1 MSDPAGN
8 SPAAP
13 RSARPTLSR
22 QIRDGL
28 LQRIVS
34 GELGEGDRLIETK
47 IAAEYGT
54 SQAPVREALRQLEG
68 VGMIESQPRR
78 GSRVLP
84 FAKQTIREA
93 YIVRAALE
101 ETATRLAML
110 AGSLPFAGLAEAV
123 EEMSRCAADDDVQ
136 GVIAASA
143 RFHRY
148 VVRAGHNELL
158 TRSWEA
164 LQIEARTAIAL
175 IAIKPKLARVA
186 EEHQELLDTM
196 RAGDV
201 EAACRHARDH
211 QWAYADTPHDPYG
224 TPKRG
229 KPPEHR
235 ERNARGR

>member
-1 MSDPAGN
+1 MSEPTG
-8 SPAAP
+8 SP

-28 LQRIVS
+28 LRRIVS

-47 IAAEYGT
+47 IAIEFGT

-68 VGMIESQPRR
+68 LGLIDGRPRH

-84 FAKQTIREA
+84 FAEQTIREA

-110 AGSLPFAGLAEAV
+110 AGTLPFDRLGEAV
-123 EEMSRCAADDDVQ
+123 EEMYRSAQDNDAH
-136 GVIAASA
+136 GIGLASA
-143 RFHRY
+143 GFHRH
-148 VVRAGHNELL
+148 VVQAGGNVLL
-158 TRSWEA
+158 TRAWEA

-175 IAIKPKLARVA
+175 MVTRPKLERVA
-186 EEHQELLDTM
+186 DEHRELLDVM

-201 EAACRHARDH
+201 EVACRHARDH

-224 TPKRG
+224 TPK
-229 KPPEHR
+229 H
-235 ERNARGR
+235 

>member
-1 MSDPAGN
+1 MSEPTGN
-8 SPAAP
+8 PSTVP
-13 RSARPTLSR
+13 RSARPTLSQ

-28 LQRIVS
+28 LQRIVA

-47 IAAEYGT
+47 IAIEFGT

-68 VGMIESQPRR
+68 LGLIEGQPRH

-84 FAKQTIREA
+84 FAEQTIREA

-110 AGSLPFAGLAEAV
+110 AGTLPFDRLGEAV
-123 EEMSRCAADDDVQ
+123 EQMHRCARDNDVH
-136 GVIAASA
+136 GIGLASA
-143 RFHRY
+143 RFHRH
-148 VVRAGHNELL
+148 VVTAGGNGLL
-158 TRSWEA
+158 TRAWET

-175 IAIKPKLARVA
+175 MVTRPELERVA
-186 EEHQELLDTM
+186 DEHRELLDVM

-201 EAACRHARDH
+201 EMACRHARDH

-224 TPKRG
+224 TPKH
-229 KPPEHR
+229 EDW
-235 ERNARGR
+235 NV

>member
-1 MSDPAGN
+1 MSDPTAN
-8 SPAAP
+8 PSAAP
-13 RSARPTLSR
+13 RSTRPTLSR

-34 GELGEGDRLIETK
+34 GELGAGDRLIETR
-47 IAAEYGT
+47 IALEFGT

-68 VGMIESQPRR
+68 LGLIESRPRH

-84 FAKQTIREA
+84 FAEQTIREA

-110 AGSLPFAGLAEAV
+110 AGTLPFDRLEEAV
-123 EEMSRCAADDDVQ
+123 EEMDRCAQADDVH
-136 GVIAASA
+136 GIGLASA
-143 RFHRY
+143 RFHRH
-148 VVRAGHNELL
+148 VVQAGGNALL

-175 IAIKPKLARVA
+175 MVIRPKLERVA
-186 EEHQELLDTM
+186 EEHRELLDVM
-196 RAGDV
+196 AAGDI

-211 QWAYADTPHDPYG
+211 QWFYADTPHDPYG
-224 TPKRG
+224 MPK
-229 KPPEHR
+229 HQ
-235 ERNARGR
+235 A

>member
-1 MSDPAGN
+1 MPEPMGSP
-8 SPAAP
+8 PAAP
-13 RSARPTLSR
+13 RSTRPTLSR

-28 LQRIVS
+28 LRRIVS

-47 IAAEYGT
+47 IAGEFGT

-68 VGMIESQPRR
+68 LGLIESQPRH

-84 FAKQTIREA
+84 FAEQTIREA

-110 AGSLPFAGLAEAV
+110 AGTLPFDLLGEAV
-123 EEMSRCAADDDVQ
+123 EEMYRCARGDDVH
-136 GVIAASA
+136 GIGLASA
-143 RFHRY
+143 RFHRH
-148 VVRAGHNELL
+148 VMQAGGNRLL
-158 TRSWEA
+158 TRAWEA

-175 IAIKPKLARVA
+175 MVTGPELVRVA
-186 EEHQELLDTM
+186 GEHRELLDVM

-224 TPKRG
+224 TPR
-229 KPPEHR
+229 PQ
-235 ERNARGR
+235 ARDA

>member
-1 MSDPAGN
+1 MSEPTG
-8 SPAAP
+8 SPSTVP

-47 IAAEYGT
+47 IAIEFGT

-68 VGMIESQPRR
+68 LGLIDSRPRH

-84 FAKQTIREA
+84 FAEQTIREA

-110 AGSLPFAGLAEAV
+110 AGTLPFDRLGEAV
-123 EEMSRCAADDDVQ
+123 EEMYRNARDNDVH
-136 GVIAASA
+136 GIGLASA
-143 RFHRY
+143 RFHRH
-148 VVRAGHNELL
+148 VVQAGGNVLL
-158 TRSWEA
+158 TRAWEA

-175 IAIKPKLARVA
+175 MVTRPKLERVA
-186 EEHQELLDTM
+186 DEHRELLDVM

-201 EAACRHARDH
+201 EVACRHARDH

-224 TPKRG
+224 TPKR
-229 KPPEHR
+229 
-235 ERNARGR
+235 

>member
-1 MSDPAGN
+1 LLSESTGV
-8 SPAAP
+8 P

-28 LQRIVS
+28 LQRIVA

-47 IAAEYGT
+47 IALEFGT

-68 VGMIESQPRR
+68 LGLIESQPRH

-84 FAKQTIREA
+84 FAEQTIREA
-93 YIVRAALE
+93 YILRAALE

-110 AGSLPFAGLAEAV
+110 AGAVPFDLLGEAV
-123 EEMSRCAADDDVQ
+123 EEMHRCARDGDVP
-136 GVIAASA
+136 GIGLASA
-143 RFHRY
+143 RFHRH
-148 VVRAGHNELL
+148 VVQAGGNGLLARA
-158 TRSWEA
+158 WEA

-175 IAIKPKLARVA
+175 MVTRPELERVA
-186 EEHQELLDTM
+186 EEHRELLEVM

-201 EAACRHARDH
+201 ETACRHARDH

-224 TPKRG
+224 MPRRQDG
-229 KPPEHR
+229 
-235 ERNARGR
+235 NG

>member
-1 MSDPAGN
+1 MPEPTG
-8 SPAAP
+8 SPFTVP

-28 LQRIVS
+28 LQRIVA

-47 IAAEYGT
+47 IAAEFGT

-68 VGMIESQPRR
+68 LGLIEGQPRH

-84 FAKQTIREA
+84 FAEQTIREA
-93 YIVRAALE
+93 YILRAALE

-110 AGSLPFAGLAEAV
+110 AGTLPFDRLGEAV
-123 EEMSRCAADDDVQ
+123 EEMYRRARDNDVP
-136 GVIAASA
+136 GIGLASA
-143 RFHRY
+143 RFHRH
-148 VVRAGHNELL
+148 VVQAGGNGLL
-158 TRSWEA
+158 TRAWEA

-175 IAIKPKLARVA
+175 MVTRPELERVA
-186 EEHQELLDTM
+186 DEHRELLDVM

-201 EAACRHARDH
+201 ETACRHARDH

-224 TPKRG
+224 TPKT
-229 KPPEHR
+229 PPP
-235 ERNARGR
+235 A

>member
-1 MSDPAGN
+1 MSEPTG
-8 SPAAP
+8 SPSTVP

-47 IAAEYGT
+47 IAIEFGT

-68 VGMIESQPRR
+68 LGLIESRPRR

-110 AGSLPFAGLAEAV
+110 AGTLPYDRLEEAV
-123 EEMSRCAADDDVQ
+123 EEMYRCARDNDVH
-136 GVIAASA
+136 GIGLASA
-143 RFHRY
+143 RFHRH
-148 VVRAGHNELL
+148 VVRAGGNGLL
-158 TRSWEA
+158 TRAWEA

-175 IAIKPKLARVA
+175 MVIRPELEQVA
-186 EEHQELLDTM
+186 DEHRELLDVM

-224 TPKRG
+224 TPKD
-229 KPPEHR
+229 
-235 ERNARGR
+235 